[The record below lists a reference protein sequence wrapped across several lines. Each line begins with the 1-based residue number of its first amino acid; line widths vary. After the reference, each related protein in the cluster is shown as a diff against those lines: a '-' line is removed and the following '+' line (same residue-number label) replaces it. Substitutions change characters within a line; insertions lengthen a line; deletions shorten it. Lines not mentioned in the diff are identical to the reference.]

1 MSSLVVLL
9 EEKEKLV
16 ELVTEVVM
24 ELRSWV

>member
-16 ELVTEVVM
+16 ELVIEVVM
-24 ELRSWV
+24 ELRSCD